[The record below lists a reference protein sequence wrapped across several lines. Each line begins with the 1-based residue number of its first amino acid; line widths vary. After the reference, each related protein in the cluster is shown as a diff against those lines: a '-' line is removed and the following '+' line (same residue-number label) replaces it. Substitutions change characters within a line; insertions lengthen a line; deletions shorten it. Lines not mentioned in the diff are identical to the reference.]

1 MLSSVR
7 PIDEEWIIEKVKK
20 CGKVIVI
27 EEGNKIGGWGAE
39 VASIIQE
46 KASNEL
52 KCPVKRIGAMDIPI
66 PSSGP
71 MENEALPSVKTIL
84 EVISAISEV

>member
-7 PIDEEWIIEKVKK
+7 PIDEKWIISKIKR
-20 CGKVIVI
+20 CGKIITI

-39 VASIIQE
+39 VASVIQE
-46 KASNEL
+46 KAFHEL
-52 KCPVKRIGAMDIPI
+52 KCPVQRIGAMDIPI

-71 MENEALPSVKTIL
+71 MENEMLPSITR
-84 EVISAISEV
+84 VIEKINAISGI